1 MKEHYY
7 TIGEVAKLSNLSVQ
21 TLRYYD
27 QIDLFKPAY
36 IDTFTNYRYYKGN
49 QLFYLDII
57 KSLKYIGVT
66 LDDIKKALR
75 LTSEELL
82 DFLAQQEL
90 RINEKISRLNEAK
103 NTLLKTKKQLQ
114 EQIDI
119 PVFGEIYVQ
128 IEEAMPVLQVTT
140 TQLTPTSSTST
151 YYATLIK
158 IIEKEGS
165 VLNSRY
171 GCIYPLEPY
180 KDVNDIIYDAIFTP
194 LLTERTFSQLSPN
207 IQQTIIP
214 GGKYVCIAFIYD
226 PDTYFSF
233 YEKLRNHVL
242 AQQELFE
249 SQVYELYMPATLTME
264 QEKKF
269 IVELKIRQKQETQ
282 NSSEKVVAHSYNSQP
297 ELPN

>member
-7 TIGEVAKLSNLSVQ
+7 TIGEVAKLSNLSIQ

-36 IDTFTNYRYYKGN
+36 TDTYTNYRYYKDT

-66 LDDIKKALR
+66 LEDIKKALK
-75 LTSEELL
+75 LTSNELL

-90 RINEKISRLNEAK
+90 RINEKILRLNEAK

-119 PVFGEIYVQ
+119 PIFGEVYEQV
-128 IEEAMPVLQVTT
+128 EEAMPVLQVTT
-140 TQLTPTSSTST
+140 TELTPTSSANT
-151 YYATLIK
+151 YYATLTK
-158 IIEKEGS
+158 IIENEGS

-171 GCIYPLEPY
+171 GCIYPLKLY
-180 KDVNDIIYDAIFTP
+180 QDVHDIFYDAIFTP
-194 LLTERTFSQLSPN
+194 LLTERTFSKLSAN
-207 IQQTIIP
+207 IQQTTIP
-214 GGKYVCIAFIYD
+214 AGKYVCIAFIYD
-226 PDTYFSF
+226 PETYFSY
-233 YEKLRNHVL
+233 YEKLRKYVL
-242 AQQELFE
+242 AQQEIFE

-269 IVELKIRQKQETQ
+269 IVELKVRQKQKGHE
-282 NSSEKVVAHSYNSQP
+282 SFRKI
-297 ELPN
+297 

>member
-36 IDTFTNYRYYKGN
+36 TDTYTNYRYYKDN
-49 QLFYLDII
+49 QIFYLDII
-57 KSLKYIGVT
+57 KSLKYIGIS
-66 LDDIKKALR
+66 LEDIKKALK

-82 DFLAQQEL
+82 DFLVQQEL
-90 RINEKISRLNEAK
+90 RIDEKISRLNEVK

-119 PVFGEIYVQ
+119 PIFGEVYIQV
-128 IEEAMPVLQVTT
+128 EEAMPVLQVTT
-140 TQLTPTSSTST
+140 TELTPTSSTNT
-151 YYATLIK
+151 YYATLTK

-171 GCIYPLEPY
+171 GCIFPLAPY
-180 KDVNDIIYDAIFTP
+180 KDVNAIIYDAIFTP
-194 LLTERTFSQLSPN
+194 LLTERTFSKLSPN

-214 GGKYVCIAFIYD
+214 AGTYVCIAFIYH

-233 YEKLRNHVL
+233 YEKLRNYVI
-242 AQQELFE
+242 AQSETFE
-249 SQVYELYMPATLTME
+249 SQVYELYMPATLTLE
-264 QEKKF
+264 HEKKF
-269 IVELKIRQKQETQ
+269 IVELKVQK
-282 NSSEKVVAHSYNSQP
+282 KH
-297 ELPN
+297 

>member
-7 TIGEVAKLSNLSVQ
+7 TIGEVAKLANLSVQ

-36 IDTFTNYRYYKGN
+36 TDTYTNYRYYKDT

-57 KSLKYIGVT
+57 KSLKYIGVA
-66 LDDIKKALR
+66 LEDIKKALK
-75 LTSEELL
+75 LTSNELL

-119 PVFGEIYVQ
+119 PIFGDVYVQ
-128 IEEAMPVLQVTT
+128 VEEAMPVLQVTT
-140 TQLTPTSSTST
+140 TKLTPTSSANT
-151 YYATLIK
+151 YYATLTK
-158 IIEKEGS
+158 IIENEGS

-171 GCIYPLEPY
+171 GCIYPLKPY
-180 KDVNDIIYDAIFTP
+180 QDVNDIFYDVIFTP
-194 LLTERTFSQLSPN
+194 LLTERTFSKLSPN
-207 IQQTIIP
+207 IQQTTIP
-214 GGKYVCIAFIYD
+214 AGKYVCIAFIYD
-226 PDTYFSF
+226 PATYFSY

-269 IVELKIRQKQETQ
+269 IVELKVRQK
-282 NSSEKVVAHSYNSQP
+282 
-297 ELPN
+297 L